1 MGRNSPKLDVVV
13 SVLLNIPE
21 LHQGGDVVV
30 HRRGVLPQSLYCS
43 GVVLVPLL
51 LLFQESSMFCLPIL
65 DGEKGV
71 VGAVEEGTGLLVVV
85 AGQHIGGVGVP
96 SYIKL
101 RLGLDPEAPNG
112 SVEYLLVRKG
122 GFTHW

>member
-1 MGRNSPKLDVVV
+1 MGRNSPKLDVAV
-13 SVLLNIPE
+13 SVLLNVPE
-21 LHQGGDVVV
+21 SHHDSDVVV
-30 HRRGVLPQSLYCS
+30 HRRGVLPQSLYCT

-71 VGAVEEGTGLLVVV
+71 VGAVEEGAGLLVVV
-85 AGQHIGGVGVP
+85 AGEHIGGVGVP

-101 RLGLDPEAPNG
+101 GLGPRP
-112 SVEYLLVRKG
+112 
-122 GFTHW
+122 